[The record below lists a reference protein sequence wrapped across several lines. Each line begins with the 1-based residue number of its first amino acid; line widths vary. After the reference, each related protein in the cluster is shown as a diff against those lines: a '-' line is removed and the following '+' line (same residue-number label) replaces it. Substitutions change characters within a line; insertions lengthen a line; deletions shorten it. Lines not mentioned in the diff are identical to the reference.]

1 MFAFLLLRYHIYLI
15 ILNIVIQK
23 YEDIKLHSKYSGFF
37 SLQIVGIYTTV
48 FPLCIFYLTHI
59 ILFII
64 KLSSWH
70 SFFLSRF
77 KNLLDRVSHILKI
90 CSLLTH
96 EIYFIAAGASDFVRI
111 IMVQKKKK
119 KPEILFLDVIYATSC
134 SFLIS
139 SFLFQRYDLHIGIKD
154 ENTTWTSCPSVF
166 YIILENQQ

>member
-77 KNLLDRVSHILKI
+77 KNLLDHVSHILKI

-119 KPEILFLDVIYATSC
+119 NQKSC
-134 SFLIS
+134 SLMSFMQPAVHFSYLLFS
-139 SFLFQRYDLHIGIKD
+139 SKGMTFTQG
-154 ENTTWTSCPSVF
+154 
-166 YIILENQQ
+166 

>member
-1 MFAFLLLRYHIYLI
+1 MVY
-15 ILNIVIQK
+15 
-23 YEDIKLHSKYSGFF
+23 F

-77 KNLLDRVSHILKI
+77 KNLLDHVSHILKI

-111 IMVQKKKK
+111 IMVQKLKKKK
-119 KPEILFLDVIYATSC
+119 KPRNPVPWCHLCNQLFISHIFFSLPKVWPSHRDKRWKHHLDFMPF
-134 SFLIS
+134 SFL
-139 SFLFQRYDLHIGIKD
+139 H
-154 ENTTWTSCPSVF
+154 NTWKPVVTDSRVIF
-166 YIILENQQ
+166 KLQY